1 MRHPVDHGA
10 RQRLLEAQR
19 AEADALRKVQAA
31 ARGRHAALSRLAT
44 ADTKLLEA
52 QRSLVRTSG
61 AARAALLLGVDE
73 TTLRRDL
80 RRADETTNRSP
91 SPPPHSGHM
100 DAEADVCPRS

>member
-1 MRHPVDHGA
+1 
-10 RQRLLEAQR
+10 LLEAQR

-31 ARGRHAALSRLAT
+31 ARGRDAVRSRLAT

-73 TTLRRDL
+73 STLRRDL

-91 SPPPHSGHM
+91 SPPPHRGHV
-100 DAEADVCPRS
+100 DAEADV